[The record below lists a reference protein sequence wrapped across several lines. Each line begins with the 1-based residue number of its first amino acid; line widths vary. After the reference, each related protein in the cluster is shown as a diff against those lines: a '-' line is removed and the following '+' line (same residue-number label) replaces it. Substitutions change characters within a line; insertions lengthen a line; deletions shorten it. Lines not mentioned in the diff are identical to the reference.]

1 VTSDT
6 TFHSSPI
13 THPVSGYNPSMTQRI
28 LVVDD
33 DRQIVRLIQSYLQQ
47 SGFTVLTAYD
57 GEEALHVIRREKPDL
72 VVLDLML
79 PKRDGL
85 EITRLL
91 RADERLA
98 AIPILML
105 TARVE
110 DVDKLI
116 GLELGADDYLTKP
129 FNPPEVVARVK
140 AILRRSSGAIKPP
153 AIVQIRGLRL
163 DLERHIATIDDRP
176 LDLTPTEFDVLR
188 VMMQNPDRAFTRGEL
203 IEKTVGYGYEG
214 LERTVDSHIKNL
226 RKKIE
231 SDPTQPEYLETVFGV
246 GYRLREA

>member
-1 VTSDT
+1 
-6 TFHSSPI
+6 
-13 THPVSGYNPSMTQRI
+13 MAQRI

-33 DRQIVRLIQSYLQQ
+33 DRQIVRLVQSYLQQ

-57 GEEALHVIRREKPDL
+57 GEEALHAMRREKPDL

-79 PKRDGL
+79 PQRDGL
-85 EITRLL
+85 DLTRLV
-91 RADERLA
+91 RSDEALA

-140 AILRRSSGAIKPP
+140 AILRRSSGALKPP
-153 AIVQIRGLRL
+153 AVVQIRGLRL
-163 DLERHIATIDDRP
+163 DLERHTAAIDDR
-176 LDLTPTEFDVLR
+176 LLELTPTEFDLLHVL
-188 VMMQNPDRAFTRGEL
+188 MQNPGRAFTRGEL

-231 SDPTQPEYLETVFGV
+231 SDLAKPEYLETVFGV
-246 GYRLREA
+246 GYRLRE

>member
-1 VTSDT
+1 MS
-6 TFHSSPI
+6 
-13 THPVSGYNPSMTQRI
+13 QRI

-33 DRQIVRLIQSYLQQ
+33 DHQIVRLVQSYLQQ
-47 SGFTVLTAYD
+47 AGFAVLTAYD
-57 GEEALHVIRREKPDL
+57 GETALHVIRSEQPDL
-72 VVLDLML
+72 IVLDLML
-79 PKRDGL
+79 PQRDGL

-98 AIPILML
+98 SIPILML

-140 AILRRSSGAIKPP
+140 AILRRASGPLKPP
-153 AIVQIRGLRL
+153 QVIQIRGLRL
-163 DLERHIATIDDRP
+163 DLERHTVTIDQRP
-176 LDLTPTEFDVLR
+176 LDLTPTEFAVLR
-188 VMMQNPDRAFTRGEL
+188 VLMQNPDRAFTRGEL
-203 IEKTVGYGYEG
+203 IEAALGYHYEG
-214 LERTVDSHIKNL
+214 LERTIDSHIKNL

-231 SDPTQPEYLETVFGV
+231 ADPSQPQYLETVFGV
-246 GYRLREA
+246 GYRLTEYQP

>member
-1 VTSDT
+1 
-6 TFHSSPI
+6 
-13 THPVSGYNPSMTQRI
+13 MTQRI

-33 DRQIVRLIQSYLQQ
+33 DRQIVRLVQSYLQQ
-47 SGFTVLTAYD
+47 SGFTALTAYD
-57 GEEALHVIRREKPDL
+57 GEEALHAIRRDKPDL

-91 RADERLA
+91 RADEQLA

-105 TARVE
+105 TARVD
-110 DVDKLI
+110 DVDKI
-116 GLELGADDYLTKP
+116 VGIELGADDYVTKP
-129 FNPPEVVARVK
+129 FNPQEVVARVK
-140 AILRRSSGAIKPP
+140 AILRRSSGTLKPA

-163 DLERHIATIDDRP
+163 DLERHTVTINERL
-176 LDLTPTEFDVLR
+176 LDLTPTEFDILR
-188 VMMQNPDRAFTRGEL
+188 VLMQNPERAFTRGEL

>member
-1 VTSDT
+1 
-6 TFHSSPI
+6 
-13 THPVSGYNPSMTQRI
+13 MTQRI

-129 FNPPEVVARVK
+129 FNSPEVVARVK

>member
-1 VTSDT
+1 MMKKRAR
-6 TFHSSPI
+6 HSP
-13 THPVSGYNPSMTQRI
+13 R
-28 LVVDD
+28 
-33 DRQIVRLIQSYLQQ
+33 
-47 SGFTVLTAYD
+47 
-57 GEEALHVIRREKPDL
+57 EARS

-85 EITRLL
+85 EITRLV
-91 RADERLA
+91 RSDEALA

-140 AILRRSSGAIKPP
+140 AILRRSSGALKPP
-153 AIVQIRGLRL
+153 AGVHRSLRL
-163 DLERHIATIDDRP
+163 DLERHTATIDDRL
-176 LDLTPTEFDVLR
+176 LDLTPTEFDLLR
-188 VMMQNPDRAFTRGEL
+188 VLMQNPGRAFTRGEL

-214 LERTVDSHIKNL
+214 LDRTVDSHIKNL
-226 RKKIE
+226 RKKLKL
-231 SDPTQPEYLETVFGV
+231 SGQAGV
-246 GYRLREA
+246 SNGVWRGVSAARIKPDT

>member
-1 VTSDT
+1 MA
-6 TFHSSPI
+6 P
-13 THPVSGYNPSMTQRI
+13 RI

-33 DRQIVRLIQSYLQQ
+33 DRQIVRLVQSYLQQ

-57 GEEALHVIRREKPDL
+57 GEEALHVMRREKPDL

-85 EITRLL
+85 DVTRIV
-91 RADERLA
+91 RSDEALA
-98 AIPILML
+98 ATPILML

-140 AILRRSSGAIKPP
+140 AILRRSSGTLKPS
-153 AIVQIRGLRL
+153 AIVQVRDLRL
-163 DLERHIATIDDRP
+163 DLERHTATIDERP

-231 SDPTQPEYLETVFGV
+231 IDPAKPEYLETVFGL
-246 GYRLREA
+246 GYRLMGS

>member
-1 VTSDT
+1 MS
-6 TFHSSPI
+6 
-13 THPVSGYNPSMTQRI
+13 QRI

-33 DRQIVRLIQSYLQQ
+33 DHQIVRLVQSYLQQ
-47 SGFTVLTAYD
+47 SGFTVLTAFD
-57 GEEALHVIRREKPDL
+57 GEEALHAIRREKPDL

-85 EITRLL
+85 DVTRIV
-91 RADERLA
+91 RSDEALA

-129 FNPPEVVARVK
+129 FNPSEVVARVK
-140 AILRRSSGAIKPP
+140 AILRRSSGTLKPP
-153 AIVQIRGLRL
+153 SILQIRGLRL
-163 DLERHIATIDDRP
+163 DLDRHTATIDDRP
-176 LDLTPTEFDVLR
+176 LDLTPTEFDLLR
-188 VMMQNPDRAFTRGEL
+188 VLMQNPERAFTRGEL
-203 IEKTVGYGYEG
+203 IEKTVGFGYEG
-214 LERTVDSHIKNL
+214 LERTIDSHIKNL

-231 SDPTQPEYLETVFGV
+231 VDPAKPEYLETVFGV
-246 GYRLREA
+246 GYRLRET